1 MRLESA
7 QSKALSRFASKIL
20 FSRRVLRDLEEA
32 ANQSWFLK
40 ISPSLPESFT
50 LCVIIVVA
58 PIHFVVLVK
67 VGPNYRRFQYALFMV
82 QRKLASV
89 YIRLFLSKHHQINI
103 QKKTLNTPMQLYND
117 GSACISEINR
127 TSTALTRVG
136 GNCPICSE
144 SSLVRSSRE
153 ASDSA
158 ASSFFTSA
166 FVRCVTSDRD
176 IFFSITFLK
185 IEIPEQCKN

>member
-1 MRLESA
+1 MPS
-7 QSKALSRFASKIL
+7 
-20 FSRRVLRDLEEA
+20 
-32 ANQSWFLK
+32 SWFKENWLL
-40 ISPSLPESFT
+40 STFGYS
-50 LCVIIVVA
+50 CQNII
-58 PIHFVVLVK
+58 
-67 VGPNYRRFQYALFMV
+67 
-82 QRKLASV
+82 KLI
-89 YIRLFLSKHHQINI
+89 YK
-103 QKKTLNTPMQLYND
+103 KKTLNTPMQLYND

-185 IEIPEQCKN
+185 IDSWTMQKFTCKFWLRSRFFVSLFQYFENENHHVSKVNKLKWAYCARAFCAVSEGAVTEIAGSDPLRIPFNASDR